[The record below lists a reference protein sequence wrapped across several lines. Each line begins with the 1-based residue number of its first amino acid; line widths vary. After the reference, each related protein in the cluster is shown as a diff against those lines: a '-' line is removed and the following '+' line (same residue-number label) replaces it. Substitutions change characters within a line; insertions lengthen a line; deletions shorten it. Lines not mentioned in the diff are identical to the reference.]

1 MRLTLVLV
9 LVLLS
14 LLQPG
19 HASSDTLPCKTRNV
33 TVQGTS
39 MAPRIADG
47 ETITVVSGGA
57 ACAEP
62 LARGDVLVIRTD
74 SHPLPLIKA
83 LRGLPGDTLAVRG
96 GSVYVND
103 TLLHNT
109 EGAAYQLSAGRAAMI
124 ELYAH
129 DFGGIIPL
137 DTFLVLGENPA
148 GTTDSTCFG
157 LLPRAAIIGRVIG
170 H

>member
-1 MRLTLVLV
+1 MRLTLALM
-9 LVLLS
+9 LLS

-19 HASSDTLPCKTRNV
+19 IASAAALPCKIRSV

-47 ETITVVSGGA
+47 ETITVGSGGA

-62 LARGDVLVIRTD
+62 LARGEVLVLWTD

-96 GSVYVND
+96 GAVYVND
-103 TLLHNT
+103 TVMRNT
-109 EGAAYQLSAGRAAMI
+109 EGGAYQLSAGRAAMI

-129 DFGGIIPL
+129 DFGGIIPP
-137 DTFLVLGENPA
+137 DTFLVMGENPA

-157 LLPRAAIIGRVIG
+157 LLPRAAIIGRVVG